1 MCRGLEGC
9 KGCLGER
16 KSAGN
21 AQHQTEYAKS
31 PHLHLVFFSSSHFSA
46 GVICMGGGVFERQ
59 KKEEK
64 EMEKEKFNKE
74 L

>member
-1 MCRGLEGC
+1 M
-9 KGCLGER
+9 
-16 KSAGN
+16 
-21 AQHQTEYAKS
+21 
-31 PHLHLVFFSSSHFSA
+31 A

-64 EMEKEKFNKE
+64 EREKEKFNKE

>member
-1 MCRGLEGC
+1 V
-9 KGCLGER
+9 
-16 KSAGN
+16 KSSILVRDILRDFYRDAGS
-21 AQHQTEYAKS
+21 HEPTLP
-31 PHLHLVFFSSSHFSA
+31 PHKRHPPFSA

-64 EMEKEKFNKE
+64 EKEKEKFNKE

>member
-1 MCRGLEGC
+1 MDTYTVRRCVLF
-9 KGCLGER
+9 
-16 KSAGN
+16 
-21 AQHQTEYAKS
+21 
-31 PHLHLVFFSSSHFSA
+31 PA

>member
-1 MCRGLEGC
+1 MSDWIFKNCAPKL
-9 KGCLGER
+9 
-16 KSAGN
+16 
-21 AQHQTEYAKS
+21 
-31 PHLHLVFFSSSHFSA
+31 A
-46 GVICMGGGVFERQ
+46 GVICMGGGVFERP